1 MKSASIAIGIMVGVI
16 VAVVLCIYANRNH
29 RAKSEYDE
37 RQKEIRGRGYQYA
50 FYAICIYEFIMMVL
64 GIGDIRFPFEPY
76 LFHFAGI
83 LIGVIVLSGYCIWH
97 DAFWGLNNNRK
108 RYAIIFLATG
118 ILNAIPVI
126 GALTHGGLTT
136 APLLNL
142 LVLVM
147 LLILGSELLIKHLM
161 EKRDAE

>member
-1 MKSASIAIGIMVGVI
+1 MRSTGVAIGILVGVI
-16 VAVVLCIYANRNH
+16 VAVLLCAYANRNH

-50 FYAICIYEFIMMVL
+50 FYTVCIYEILMMLL
-64 GIGDIRFPFEPY
+64 GIADVEFPFEPY

-83 LIGVIVLSGYCIWH
+83 LIGGIVLSGYCIWH
-97 DAFWGLNNNRK
+97 DAYWGLNNNRK
-108 RYAIIFLATG
+108 RYAIIFLACAL
-118 ILNAIPVI
+118 LNAIPVI

-142 LVLVM
+142 MVLLM
-147 LLILGSELLIKHLM
+147 LLILGSELLIKYLV
-161 EKRDAE
+161 EKREAE

>member
-1 MKSASIAIGIMVGVI
+1 MKSASIAIGIMVGLF
-16 VAVVLCIYANRNH
+16 VAVLLCIYANRNH

-37 RQKEIRGRGYQYA
+37 RQKEIRGKGYQYA
-50 FYAICIYEFIMMVL
+50 FYTICIYEILMMLL
-64 GIGDIRFPFEPY
+64 GIAEIEFPFEPY

-83 LIGVIVLSGYCIWH
+83 LIGGIVLSGYCIWH
-97 DAFWGLNNNRK
+97 DAYWGLNNNRK
-108 RYAIIFLATG
+108 RYAIIFLACAL
-118 ILNAIPVI
+118 LNAIPVI

>member
-1 MKSASIAIGIMVGVI
+1 MKSASIAIGIMVGLI

-97 DAFWGLNNNRK
+97 DAYWGLNNNRK
-108 RYAIIFLATG
+108 RYALLFLVTG

-126 GALTHGGLTT
+126 GAMTHGGLTT

-142 LVLVM
+142 MVLLM
-147 LLILGSELLIKHLM
+147 LLILGSELLIKYLV
-161 EKRDAE
+161 EKREAE

>member
-1 MKSASIAIGIMVGVI
+1 MKSASIAIGIMVGLI

-50 FYAICIYEFIMMVL
+50 FYAISIYEFIMMVL

-83 LIGVIVLSGYCIWH
+83 LIGVIVLSSLH
-97 DAFWGLNNNRK
+97 DSYIL
-108 RYAIIFLATG
+108 FLSINLHLFFLVQLS
-118 ILNAIPVI
+118 IL
-126 GALTHGGLTT
+126 T
-136 APLLNL
+136 
-142 LVLVM
+142 
-147 LLILGSELLIKHLM
+147 KQYF
-161 EKRDAE
+161 